1 MIFATVEVMPLIIVL
16 SKLAEE
22 VATFVLM
29 IVEVDTTP
37 FTVEVK
43 ALVSDDKELE
53 VEATASVTEVVAK
66 TPLILEVNSPVEVA

>member
-1 MIFATVEVMPLIIVL
+1 MPLIIVL